1 MTRNI
6 AIACGFS
13 AKRCRYV
20 YVMSMIMS
28 MMSWL
33 RAGIHYTSL
42 YKNMKTA
49 VIAKYGNISDMRHY
63 GCGLVV
69 VIEYM
74 MGP

>member
-1 MTRNI
+1 
-6 AIACGFS
+6 
-13 AKRCRYV
+13 
-20 YVMSMIMS
+20 MSI
-28 MMSWL
+28 MSWL
-33 RAGIHYTSL
+33 RAGVHYTPL